1 MNEYYLYKQTGFNAV
16 EREKIQSNFKPFE
29 MLTRYQPKNFDL
41 PIVSNEQVEKY
52 KSELIKKAKEKNFEL
67 KFNEQDYYYL
77 TQCNEIKQKAE
88 YFLIGKFDKVNGKLG
103 TKTKDFHNKQL
114 AVLDYEY
121 LSLDTE
127 EFYNLIQSKLANYS
141 YMIYKSVSYTKIHP
155 RFRLIVDT
163 SKGMS
168 EQEYKATIK
177 SIVDLIGVEPDTAS
191 YKYIQIQGL
200 PLIINGCEYKPIINH
215 ATPYPVQ
222 EEKKVIT
229 KYTSEPIR
237 NFTKVSHNQAISIM
251 EKYIENEQDKLQE
264 RNDYY
269 LSCLTVIAKSVVS
282 SEIEYDTAIECME
295 LLALNNDEWKVNNLN
310 ELNGEITRAN
320 GNVDYFK
327 NKYTF
332 LGKFQKTQQKIKI
345 SNALTNASLEIT
357 TDEKGK
363 VIQTLENL
371 EKIILSITPIAYN
384 ELTDVIEIRDKQGK
398 IKPLEKRDKEL
409 FRMEIEK
416 RFKFKAKVIDLDTAI
431 ISASDKFRYHPIKN
445 QIIAVSWDEIPRAES
460 FFIDVLGVEDNVYNR
475 ECTRKWL
482 LASLTR
488 LFNNGVKFDEM
499 IILQGGQ
506 GIGKSTTLQRL
517 SLGYYTDITEK
528 ISDEVTFKVMRT
540 WLVELSE
547 LSTMMKTDSDSFK
560 AWLSATKDTV
570 RKKYG
575 SDPNDYPRTFTVLGT
590 TNNKEILKDR
600 TGNRRYWLMY
610 CEKDK
615 IKNTIWSLD
624 NNFILQLWGEVY
636 QWYKNGENLLISEET
651 KQYMEKLSSGALEYN
666 PLEERINS
674 ILEMYVPNNW
684 KEIINDSMKRL
695 EYYNHVNDFTTY
707 GNGNSRFPLQT
718 KIMDITTGELVYLLG
733 NGEDPYRDLKG
744 NTLAKEINQVM
755 NNLPNWMKSN
765 KISRLHS
772 GKYLRGFKR
781 KLN

>member
-1 MNEYYLYKQTGFNAV
+1 MIYRQTGL
-16 EREKIQSNFKPFE
+16 KSNILKAFS
-29 MLTRYQPKNFDL
+29 TQ
-41 PIVSNEQVEKY
+41 
-52 KSELIKKAKEKNFEL
+52 KKAINNIADTFAPTLDKDVNIKSYKTNNMLYFISGDI
-67 KFNEQDYYYL
+67 KPNED
-77 TQCNEIKQKAE
+77 
-88 YFLIGKFDKVNGKLG
+88 G
-103 TKTKDFHNKQL
+103 
-114 AVLDYEY
+114 
-121 LSLDTE
+121 
-127 EFYNLIQSKLANYS
+127 
-141 YMIYKSVSYTKIHP
+141 SYTRNDNNLKT
-155 RFRLIVDT
+155 RDLIVIDIEDT
-163 SKGMS
+163 GLTS
-168 EQEYKATIK
+168 QEVQDIIQEK
-177 SIVDLIGVEPDTAS
+177 LAS
-191 YKYIQIQGL
+191 YKYLLYSTISHRQNNPRLRLVLEPNRDILKDEYKPTIQHVVQLLNIKYDTSSCTWSQLQGL
-200 PLIINGCEYKPIINH
+200 PIAVRDNEYIFIKH
-215 ATPYPVQ
+215 LDGLPYPVQ

-229 KYTSEPIR
+229 KYTSEPIQ

-251 EKYIENEQDKLQE
+251 EKYIENEKDKLQE

-282 SEIEYDTAIECME
+282 GEIEYDTAIECMKM
-295 LLALNNDEWKVNNLN
+295 LALGNDEWKEDNLK
-310 ELNGEITRAN
+310 ELNGEINRAN
-320 GNVDYFK
+320 GNIDYFK

-431 ISASDKFRYHPIKN
+431 VSASDRFRYHPIKN
-445 QIIAVSWDEIPRAES
+445 KIIAVSWDEIPRAES
-460 FFIDVLGVEDNVYNR
+460 FFIDVLGVEDNLFNR

-488 LFNNGVKFDEM
+488 LFDNGIKFDEM

-517 SLGYYTDITEK
+517 SLGYYTDITDK
-528 ISDEVTFKVMRT
+528 LSDEVTFKVMRT

-547 LSTMMKTDSDSFK
+547 LSTMIKTDSDSFK

-610 CEKDK
+610 CDKDN
-615 IKNTIWSLD
+615 IKNKIWNID
-624 NNFILQLWGEVY
+624 NNYILQLWSEVY

-651 KQYMEKLSSGALEYN
+651 KQYMEKLSSGALDFN

-674 ILEMYVPNNW
+674 IFDMYVPNNW
-684 KEIINDSMKRL
+684 TDLLSNPKKRF
-695 EYYNHVNDFTTY
+695 EYHNHVNDYITF
-707 GNGNSRFPLQT
+707 GKGDSKFPLQT
-718 KIMDITTGELVYLLG
+718 QIMDITTGELHYLLG
-733 NGEDPYRDLKG
+733 DGTTFYTDLRG
-744 NTLAKEINQVM
+744 NTLAKEINKIM
-755 NNLPNWMKSN
+755 NNLPNWTKSN
-765 KISRLHS
+765 NIRRSHS
-772 GKYLRGFKR
+772 GKTLRGFKR
-781 KLN
+781 KLS

>member
-1 MNEYYLYKQTGFNAV
+1 MNEYYFYKQTGFNAE
-16 EREKIQSNFKPFE
+16 EREEIQSNLNPFE
-29 MLTRYQPKNFDL
+29 MLTRYQPKNYDL
-41 PIVSNEQVEKY
+41 PIVTDKQVEKY

-103 TKTKDFHNKQL
+103 TKTKDFHNKKL

-127 EFYNLIQSKLANYS
+127 DFYNLIQSKLANYS

-163 SKGMS
+163 SKGMN

-177 SIVDLIGVEPDTAS
+177 SIVDLIGIKPDTAS

-215 ATPYPVQ
+215 GKPYPVQ

-229 KYTSEPIR
+229 KYTSEPIQ
-237 NFTKVSHNQAISIM
+237 NFTKVSHSQAISIM

-282 SEIEYDTAIECME
+282 GEIEYKTATECME
-295 LLALNNDEWKVNNLN
+295 LLALGNDEWKENNLK
-310 ELNGEITRAN
+310 ELDGEISRAN
-320 GNVDYFK
+320 GSIDYFK

-332 LGKFQKTQQKIKI
+332 LGKFQKTQQKIKVTNVI
-345 SNALTNASLEIT
+345 SNDILEIT

-371 EKIILSITPIAYN
+371 EKIILSISPIAYN
-384 ELTDVIEIRDKQGK
+384 ELTNVIEIKDKQGK

-431 ISASDKFRYHPIKN
+431 VSASDKFRYHPIKSK
-445 QIIAVSWDEIPRAES
+445 ILSTEWDEQPRAES
-460 FFIDVLGVEDNVYNR
+460 FFIDVLGVEDNIYNR

-488 LFNNGVKFDEM
+488 IFNNGVKFDEM

-528 ISDEVTFKVMRT
+528 LGDEVTFKVMRT

-547 LSTMMKTDSDSFK
+547 LSTMIKTDSDSFK

-575 SDPNDYPRTFTVLGT
+575 GDPDDYPRAFTVLGT

-615 IKNTIWSLD
+615 IKSTIWSLD
-624 NNFILQLWGEVY
+624 NNYILQLWSEVY
-636 QWYKNGENLLISEET
+636 QWYKNRENLLISEET
-651 KQYMEKLSSGALEYN
+651 KQYMEKLSSGALDFN

-674 ILEMYVPNNW
+674 IFDMYVPNNW
-684 KEIINDSMKRL
+684 TDLLSNPKKRF
-695 EYYNHVNDFTTY
+695 EYHNHVNDYITF
-707 GNGNSRFPLQT
+707 GKGDSKFPLQT
-718 KIMDITTGELVYLLG
+718 QIMDITTGELHYLLG
-733 NGEDPYRDLKG
+733 DGTTFYTDLRG
-744 NTLAKEINQVM
+744 NTLAKEINKIM
-755 NNLPNWMKSN
+755 NNLPNWTKSN
-765 KISRLHS
+765 NIRRSHS
-772 GKYLRGFKR
+772 GKTLRGFKR
-781 KLN
+781 KLK

>member
-1 MNEYYLYKQTGFNAV
+1 MIYRQTGLKSNILKLINTDKTTLETLASTNPQTINSDEDIKLYKANKMLYFISGD
-16 EREKIQSNFKPFE
+16 IKP
-29 MLTRYQPKNFDL
+29 
-41 PIVSNEQVEKY
+41 NE
-52 KSELIKKAKEKNFEL
+52 
-67 KFNEQDYYYL
+67 D
-77 TQCNEIKQKAE
+77 
-88 YFLIGKFDKVNGKLG
+88 G
-103 TKTKDFHNKQL
+103 
-114 AVLDYEY
+114 
-121 LSLDTE
+121 
-127 EFYNLIQSKLANYS
+127 
-141 YMIYKSVSYTKIHP
+141 SYTRNDNNLKT
-155 RFRLIVDT
+155 RDLIVIDIEDT
-163 SKGMS
+163 GLTS
-168 EQEYKATIK
+168 QEVQDIIQEK
-177 SIVDLIGVEPDTAS
+177 LAS
-191 YKYIQIQGL
+191 YKYLLYSTISHRQNNPRLRLVLEPNRDILKDEYKPTIQHVIQLLNIKYDTSSCTWSQLQGL
-200 PLIINGCEYKPIINH
+200 PIAVRDNEYIFIKH
-215 ATPYPVQ
+215 LDGLPYPVQ

-229 KYTSEPIR
+229 KYTSEPIQ

-282 SEIEYDTAIECME
+282 GEIEYDTAIECME
-295 LLALNNDEWKVNNLN
+295 MLALGNDEWKENNLK
-310 ELNGEITRAN
+310 ELDGEITRAN
-320 GNVDYFK
+320 DNVDYFK

-357 TDEKGK
+357 TDENGK

-445 QIIAVSWDEIPRAES
+445 QIIAVNWDEIPRAES

-674 ILEMYVPNNW
+674 ILDMYVPNNW

-695 EYYNHVNDFTTY
+695 EYYNHVNDYTTY

-733 NGEDPYRDLKG
+733 NGEDPYKDLKG

-755 NNLPNWMKSN
+755 NNLPNWIKSN

-781 KLN
+781 ILN

>member
-1 MNEYYLYKQTGFNAV
+1 MIYRQIGFKSNVLKPINTDKTALETLASTNTQT
-16 EREKIQSNFKPFE
+16 IS
-29 MLTRYQPKNFDL
+29 
-41 PIVSNEQVEKY
+41 
-52 KSELIKKAKEKNFEL
+52 
-67 KFNEQDYYYL
+67 QD
-77 TQCNEIKQKAE
+77 EDIKQYKANNML
-88 YFLIGKFDKVNGKLG
+88 YFISGDIKPNEDGSYTRNDNNL
-103 TKTKDFHNKQL
+103 KTR
-114 AVLDYEY
+114 
-121 LSLDTE
+121 
-127 EFYNLIQSKLANYS
+127 NLIVIDIEDTDLSSQEVQTIIQEKL
-141 YMIYKSVSYTKIHP
+141 
-155 RFRLIVDT
+155 
-163 SKGMS
+163 
-168 EQEYKATIK
+168 
-177 SIVDLIGVEPDTAS
+177 AS
-191 YKYIQIQGL
+191 YKYLLYSTISHKPNNPRLRLVLEPSRDIVKDEYKPTIQHIIQLLNIKYDTSSCTWSQLQGL
-200 PLIINGCEYKPIINH
+200 PIAVRENEFIFIKHLDGL
-215 ATPYPVQ
+215 PYPVQ
-222 EEKKVIT
+222 KAVKEEKKVIT
-229 KYTSEPIR
+229 TYTGEPIQ

-282 SEIEYDTAIECME
+282 GEIEYDTAIECME

-310 ELNGEITRAN
+310 ELNGEITRSN

-332 LGKFQKTQQKIKI
+332 LGKFQKTQQKINI

-384 ELTDVIEIRDKQGK
+384 ELTDIIEIRDKQGK
-398 IKPLEKRDKEL
+398 IKPLDKRDKEL

-431 ISASDKFRYHPIKN
+431 VSASDKFRYHPIKN
-445 QIIAVSWDEIPRAES
+445 KIIAVCWDEQPRAET

-488 LFNNGVKFDEM
+488 LFDNGVKFDEM

-610 CEKDK
+610 CDKDK
-615 IKNTIWSLD
+615 IKSTIWSLD
-624 NNFILQLWGEVY
+624 NKYILQLWSEVY
-636 QWYKNGENLLISEET
+636 QWYLNGENLLISDET
-651 KQYMEKLSSGALEYN
+651 KLHMEQLSTGALEYN

-684 KEIINDSMKRL
+684 KEIINDNVKRY
-695 EYYNHVNDFTTY
+695 EYYNHVNDYTTY

-733 NGEDPYRDLKG
+733 NGEDPYKDLKG

-755 NNLPNWMKSN
+755 NNSPNWLKSN

>member
-1 MNEYYLYKQTGFNAV
+1 
-16 EREKIQSNFKPFE
+16 
-29 MLTRYQPKNFDL
+29 
-41 PIVSNEQVEKY
+41 
-52 KSELIKKAKEKNFEL
+52 
-67 KFNEQDYYYL
+67 
-77 TQCNEIKQKAE
+77 
-88 YFLIGKFDKVNGKLG
+88 
-103 TKTKDFHNKQL
+103 
-114 AVLDYEY
+114 
-121 LSLDTE
+121 
-127 EFYNLIQSKLANYS
+127 
-141 YMIYKSVSYTKIHP
+141 
-155 RFRLIVDT
+155 
-163 SKGMS
+163 
-168 EQEYKATIK
+168 
-177 SIVDLIGVEPDTAS
+177 
-191 YKYIQIQGL
+191 
-200 PLIINGCEYKPIINH
+200 
-215 ATPYPVQ
+215 
-222 EEKKVIT
+222 
-229 KYTSEPIR
+229 
-237 NFTKVSHNQAISIM
+237 M
-251 EKYIENEQDKLQE
+251 EKYIENEQDKLLE
-264 RNDYY
+264 RNEYY
-269 LSCLTVIAKSVVS
+269 LSCLTVIAKSVVTG
-282 SEIEYDTAIECME
+282 EIEYDTAIECME
-295 LLALNNDEWKVNNLN
+295 LLALNNDEWKENNLK
-310 ELNGEITRAN
+310 ELNGEIARAN

-445 QIIAVSWDEIPRAES
+445 QILGVSWDEQPRAES

-488 LFNNGVKFDEM
+488 LFDNGVKFDEM

-570 RKKYG
+570 RKKY
-575 SDPNDYPRTFTVLGT
+575 STDPNDYPRTFTVLGT

-624 NNFILQLWGEVY
+624 IKYILQLWGEVY
-636 QWYKNGENLLISEET
+636 QCYKNGENLLISEET
-651 KQYMEKLSSGALEYN
+651 KVYMEKLSSGALEYN

-674 ILEMYVPNNW
+674 ILDMYVPNNW
-684 KEIINDSMKRL
+684 KEIINDSMKRH
-695 EYYNHVNDFTTY
+695 EYYNHVNDYTTY
-707 GNGNSRFPLQT
+707 GYGNSRFQLQT

-733 NGEDPYRDLKG
+733 NGEEPYKDLKG

-755 NNLPNWMKSN
+755 NNSPNWIKSN

-781 KLN
+781 ILN

>member
-1 MNEYYLYKQTGFNAV
+1 MIYRQIGLKSNVLNLINTDKTALETLASTNAQTISNDEDIKLYKANSMLYFISGD
-16 EREKIQSNFKPFE
+16 IKPNE
-29 MLTRYQPKNFDL
+29 DGSYTRND
-41 PIVSNEQVEKY
+41 N
-52 KSELIKKAKEKNFEL
+52 NL
-67 KFNEQDYYYL
+67 K
-77 TQCNEIKQKAE
+77 TR
-88 YFLIGKFDKVNGKLG
+88 
-103 TKTKDFHNKQL
+103 
-114 AVLDYEY
+114 
-121 LSLDTE
+121 
-127 EFYNLIQSKLANYS
+127 NLIVIDIEDTGLSSQEVQTIIQEKL
-141 YMIYKSVSYTKIHP
+141 
-155 RFRLIVDT
+155 
-163 SKGMS
+163 
-168 EQEYKATIK
+168 
-177 SIVDLIGVEPDTAS
+177 AS
-191 YKYIQIQGL
+191 YKYLLYSTISHKPNNPRLRLVLEPSRDIVKDEYKPTIQHVIQLLKIKYDTSSCTWSQLQGL
-200 PLIINGCEYKPIINH
+200 PIAVRDNEFIFIKHLEGL
-215 ATPYPVQ
+215 PYPVQ
-222 EEKKVIT
+222 EAVKEEKKVIT
-229 KYTSEPIR
+229 KYTSEPIQ

-264 RNDYY
+264 RNNYY

-282 SEIEYDTAIECME
+282 GEIEYDTAIECME
-295 LLALNNDEWKVNNLN
+295 MLALGNDEWKENNLK
-310 ELNGEITRAN
+310 ELNGEIARAN

-384 ELTDVIEIRDKQGK
+384 ELTNVIEIKDKQGK

-431 ISASDKFRYHPIKN
+431 VSASDKFRYHPIKN
-445 QIIAVSWDEIPRAES
+445 QILSVSWDEIPRAET

-488 LFNNGVKFDEM
+488 LFDNGVKFDEM

-528 ISDEVTFKVMRT
+528 LGDEVTFKVMRT

-575 SDPNDYPRTFTVLGT
+575 GDPDDYPRTFTVLGT

-624 NNFILQLWGEVY
+624 INYILQLWGEVY

-674 ILEMYVPNNW
+674 ILDMYVPNNW

-707 GNGNSRFPLQT
+707 GNGNSMFPLQT

-733 NGEDPYRDLKG
+733 NGEDPYKDLKG

-755 NNLPNWMKSN
+755 NNLPNWIKSN